1 MPDRTRSTLA
11 SAQPRG
17 RPATDRS
24 RSFPVDVADRGDR
37 FLVSA
42 ELPGLRTQDI
52 DVTVR
57 KNKLQII
64 AEPTTETDG
73 TYRRRERD
81 SGTPRRVIHLPEA
94 VDEKHVSGSYNDGIL
109 WVTLQKRDQ
118 PTHVEIQ

>member
-1 MPDRTRSTLA
+1 
-11 SAQPRG
+11 
-17 RPATDRS
+17 
-24 RSFPVDVADRGDR
+24 VADRGDS

-57 KNKLQII
+57 KNKLQIV
-64 AEPTTETDG
+64 AEPATETDG

-81 SGTPRRVIHLPEA
+81 SGTLRRVIHLPEA
-94 VDEKHVSGSYNDGIL
+94 VDEKHASASYNDGIL